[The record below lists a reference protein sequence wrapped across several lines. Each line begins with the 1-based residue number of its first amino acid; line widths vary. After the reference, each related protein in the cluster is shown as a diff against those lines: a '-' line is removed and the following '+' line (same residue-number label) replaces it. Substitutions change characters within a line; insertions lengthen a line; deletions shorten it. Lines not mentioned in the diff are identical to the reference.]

1 MKMSILEIEYRNIR
15 KINDLK
21 IPFVN
26 ENGEIIKNNF
36 IMMANGTGKT
46 TTMTLLKGLFDGT
59 APTWPS
65 EKIKSFA
72 PAMTGAEHGEFA
84 VTVKFDEKRYKY
96 VLSLDYKAGTA
107 EISTITSAVGGRES
121 GRHLPESIRGIF
133 SPEFVRRFIFD
144 GEQAERT
151 LDSSSNEA
159 AETIKYLYRLD
170 ELDEIVAANQK
181 ILTDIQNTEGNKGSV
196 SSIKNLRTRQSSV
209 NDTITRLKARRDRLR
224 VEIKA
229 FEDEKKA
236 KEEQRNNIDKN
247 YEQLN
252 QEKMEILR
260 DIDQNKGEINASI
273 AEILRLT
280 KSPYLLSP
288 ELCSRMQEL
297 GNSMTKLKLPKSSSK
312 DFFIELANA
321 PKCVCDRC
329 IGQTEKDAILRN
341 AEKYLG
347 SDQQVVLNAIKSSL
361 MSSEYD
367 SRLADAFANL
377 AKLREKGNRLDTLL
391 NINQEKLIRAGGE
404 EAEQLQARI
413 KELIESISVSKE
425 QLRTIESKDDSDEQL
440 TTDNNLRK
448 AEQEYQYYEQQI
460 AKATRTNAALRK
472 KIIVEELVQA
482 IRNRATSDL
491 KAEIVRK
498 TNEKLKRVITD
509 DFIEIESIDRY
520 IKLDKRDGASEGQ
533 TLSIAY
539 CFLGTLFEDSELEF
553 PFVIDSPTGKM
564 DFAKRQAVADIIP
577 HVFNQMVAFVQS
589 AEVERFAD
597 RFYANKDSQYIT
609 IITSPSGDSV
619 EVHKGIEFFDSYQR
633 EHKGDEQ

>member
-15 KINDLK
+15 KINVLK

-26 ENGEIIKNNF
+26 DSGEIIKNNF

-59 APTWPS
+59 APSWSS

-72 PAMTGAEHGEFA
+72 PTMTGAEHGEFA

-107 EISTITSAVGGRES
+107 EISTVTSAVGGRES

-144 GEQAERT
+144 GEQAEKT

-159 AETIKYLYRLD
+159 DETIKYLYRLD
-170 ELDEIVAANQK
+170 ELDEIVVANQK
-181 ILTDIQNTEGNKGSV
+181 ILTDIQNTEGNKGST

-209 NDTITRLKARRDRLR
+209 NDTITSLKARRDCLR

-229 FEDEKKA
+229 FEEEKKE
-236 KEEQRNNIDKN
+236 KEEQRDNIDKN

-252 QEKMEILR
+252 QEKMKIR
-260 DIDQNKGEINASI
+260 GDIDQNKGEINACI

-280 KSPYLLSP
+280 KSPYLLNP

-321 PKCVCDRC
+321 TKCVCDRC

-347 SDQQVVLNAIKSSL
+347 SDQQAVLNAIKSSL
-361 MSSEYD
+361 ISSEFD
-367 SRLADAFANL
+367 MRLSDAFANL
-377 AKLREKGNRLDTLL
+377 AKLRETGNRLDTRL
-391 NINQEKLIRAGGE
+391 NIIQEKLIEAGGK
-404 EAEQLQARI
+404 EAELLQARI

-425 QLRTIESKDDSDEQL
+425 QLRTIESKDDSDKQL
-440 TTDNNLRK
+440 TIDNNLHK
-448 AEQEYQYYEQQI
+448 AEQGYQYYEQQI

-472 KIIVEELVQA
+472 KLIVEKLVRA
-482 IRNRATSDL
+482 IQNRATSDL

-633 EHKGDEQ
+633 AHKGDEQ